1 VYKYVLL
8 FLVTFS
14 AAIILPIPSAATLV
28 ASAILAAHGQF
39 NIWLVVLV
47 AILGNVMGDNLCY
60 WLARS
65 FGEPV
70 LNKLGFKKYLRSPV
84 YFSLQKHFTKHSG
97 VIVTFT
103 RFEVISTISA
113 NLLSGLSNLSYF
125 KFLLFDILGETIQ
138 VLCFSG
144 AGYLFGE
151 QWQSV
156 NGVIGKVF
164 LVVTLGGLITVVF
177 LWQRIAKYLIKH
189 PNP

>member
-1 VYKYVLL
+1 MV
-8 FLVTFS
+8 
-14 AAIILPIPSAATLV
+14 LPIPSAATLV

-39 NIWLVVLV
+39 NIGLVILI

-60 WLARS
+60 WLARG
-65 FGEPV
+65 FGVPV
-70 LNKLGFKKYLRSPV
+70 LNKIGFKKYLKSPV

-113 NLLSGLSNLSYF
+113 NLLSGLSKLSYAR
-125 KFLLFDILGETIQ
+125 FLIFDILGETIQ
-138 VLCFSG
+138 VVCFAG

-164 LVVTLGGLITVVF
+164 LAVTLGGLIMVIF
-177 LWQRIAKYLIKH
+177 LWQRITKYLVKH